1 MKYLLDTN
9 IFIYIIKKN
18 PQSVFNRLLE
28 IPPDQLSVS
37 AISVAELEYGVRK
50 SSQPEKNQLA
60 LKNFLKPLSVL
71 SFDFN
76 ATIEYGMIRSNLEK
90 KGIPIGPLDLLIA
103 AHAKSLNYTLVTNNE
118 KEFSRIEGLKIENW
132 V

>member
-1 MKYLLDTN
+1 
-9 IFIYIIKKN
+9 
-18 PQSVFNRLLE
+18 
-28 IPPDQLSVS
+28 
-37 AISVAELEYGVRK
+37 
-50 SSQPEKNQLA
+50 
-60 LKNFLKPLSVL
+60 VL